1 MNLIE
6 QLKQEKIVVILRGIT
21 PERVLPVAEAL
32 SLGGIRFI
40 EVTMNSEQ
48 AVQSIAMLREHY
60 PQLHIGAGTVTN
72 VQLAREAAAA
82 GAEFLISA
90 NVDTAMIRYGVEQ
103 GLNVWPG
110 AMTPT
115 EIVLAW
121 EAGAQAVKLFPATAL
136 GIDYLKSVRAPLGHI
151 PLIATGGIDPGN
163 AAAYLQAGAC
173 AVGVGGQLINHQWI
187 QSGKYAEITDMAI
200 QYLAAVKG
208 DLI

>member
-1 MNLIE
+1 MNLTE
-6 QLKQEKIVVILRGIT
+6 QLKQQKIVAILRGVA

-32 SLGGIRFI
+32 SLGGIRFMEI
-40 EVTMNSEQ
+40 TMNSEQ
-48 AVQSIAMLREHY
+48 AVQSIAMLRERL

-90 NVDTAMIRYGVEQ
+90 NVDTAMICYGVEQ
-103 GLNVWPG
+103 GLHVWPG

-121 EAGAQAVKLFPATAL
+121 EAGAQAVKLFPATVL
-136 GIDYLKSVRAPLGHI
+136 GIDYLKSVRAPLDQI
-151 PLIATGGIDPGN
+151 PLIATGGIEPGN
-163 AAAYLQAGAC
+163 AAAYIQAGAC
-173 AVGVGGQLINHQWI
+173 ALGVGGQLINHQWI
-187 QSGKYAEITDMAI
+187 QAGKYAEITDIAN

-208 DLI
+208 ESI